1 MAAYGYDIGLCEIRT
16 YKQSY
21 VTVLFNILG
30 ISQSQLEF
38 LGKQRL
44 SDAILVDLSMN
55 SYIIVIVV
63 VMALC
68 VDFEW
73 RGNTLHNS
81 IATITSIIS
90 IPVVCMG
97 FSASIN
103 KA

>member
-1 MAAYGYDIGLCEIRT
+1 MAAYGYDIGLCEIRA

-44 SDAILVDLSMN
+44 SDAILVDLSVN

-63 VMALC
+63 AMALC
-68 VDFEW
+68 VDFE
-73 RGNTLHNS
+73 
-81 IATITSIIS
+81 
-90 IPVVCMG
+90 
-97 FSASIN
+97 
-103 KA
+103 